1 MKLNVSKLKPWMLP
15 IAMLGGILFH
25 GPIGQV
31 QFLVP
36 YLIFT
41 MLFITFCRVRL
52 REFRI
57 GTWMWL
63 LLAVQIL
70 GSVGLFFLLRPLGL
84 TFAQGTMV
92 CVLCPT
98 ATAAPVITGMLGG
111 DIGRV
116 ASYSIVSNLAT
127 AIVAPLLCVWALPE
141 ANISFFDEF
150 LQIAVKV
157 GPMLVLPL
165 AAAMIL
171 GAISPKAKEKVVAFQ
186 SASFYIWSVSL
197 FLVVGKAVGLVL
209 SEPTDAIPTEILLA
223 VGALAVCLMQFFI
236 GRKIGARYGDKIS
249 AGQGLGQKNTVLGVW
264 MAINY
269 LDPLSSVGPA
279 AYIAWQNT
287 VNSLQL
293 YFKMKKNKA
302 A

>member
-36 YLIFT
+36 YFIFT
-41 MLFITFCRVRL
+41 MLFITFCRVRP

-57 GTWMWL
+57 GTWMWM

-84 TFAQGTMV
+84 TLAQGTMV

-98 ATAAPVITGMLGG
+98 ATAAPVVTGMLGG

-150 LQIAVKV
+150 LQIAAKV

-165 AAAMIL
+165 AAAMAL
-171 GAISPKAKEKVVAFQ
+171 GAIAPKAKEKIVALQ
-186 SASFYIWSVSL
+186 GISFYIWAVSL

-209 SEPTDAIPTEILLA
+209 SEPSDAIPTEILLA
-223 VGALAVCLMQFFI
+223 AGALAVCLMQFFI
-236 GRKIGARYGDKIS
+236 GRRIGARYGDKIS
-249 AGQGLGQKNTVLGVW
+249 AAQGLGQKNTVLGVW
-264 MAINY
+264 MAMNY